1 VQSPAHSAAAA
12 EAVNRTIQ
20 LGNHTHSCI
29 DVGRF
34 VVDSICM
41 QNTQNTNRTNTI
53 NDSESLLQLLSERL
67 HLWDQQDAAQAAGQ
81 WHQALTLERSIRE
94 ISPRIRQTMGL
105 LAPSAEGVSE
115 L

>member
-1 VQSPAHSAAAA
+1 MRSDYPKPVTYIRALTLICFSFG
-12 EAVNRTIQ
+12 
-20 LGNHTHSCI
+20 L
-29 DVGRF
+29 F
-34 VVDSICM
+34 V
-41 QNTQNTNRTNTI
+41 
-53 NDSESLLQLLSERL
+53 
-67 HLWDQQDAAQAAGQ
+67 QDAAQAAGQ